1 MRADASGAVCAGG
14 VASAGGACA
23 VATKGANVNAQ
34 DKAKDNASVRLP
46 RVQLIL
52 MMREAERRADVPG
65 QDCASLT

>member
-52 MMREAERRADVPG
+52 MMREP
-65 QDCASLT
+65 